1 MSETHSSRRADGCLI
16 DLDGTV
22 ILDDKAIPGAVEAIT
37 ALRREGLPFRFATNI
52 TRVSRATLAD
62 RLTAQGLP
70 VRRDEILSAPSVAA
84 RWLEQRG
91 ARRLQLLLQS
101 ATLEEFEGFETVDE
115 APEYVLVGDLG
126 REWTF
131 AALNQAFRNV
141 LAGAHLVAVHRNPYW
156 WVEGKPNLDA
166 GAFVAS
172 LEYATGRTATLIG
185 KPSSGFFEVAARELG
200 LPPDRIAM
208 IGDDPEAD
216 VLGSKAAG
224 MKPVALRTGKYRP
237 ADEERLREAAAVV
250 LDSIAGLP
258 EWLGIGR

>member
-1 MSETHSSRRADGCLI
+1 MSEAHSPRRVDGCLI

-22 ILDDKAIPGAVEAIT
+22 ILDDKAIPGAVETIA
-37 ALRREGLPFRFATNI
+37 ALRREGIPFRFATNI

-62 RLTAQGLP
+62 RLTSQGLP
-70 VRRDEILSAPSVAA
+70 VHRDEILSSPSVAA
-84 RWLEQRG
+84 RWLESRG
-91 ARRLQLLLQS
+91 ARRVQLLLQR
-101 ATLEEFEGFETVDE
+101 TTREEFKGFEIVDE
-115 APEYVLVGDLG
+115 SPEYVLVGDLG
-126 REWTF
+126 PEWTF
-131 AALNQAFRNV
+131 AALNQAFRNL

-156 WVEGKPNLDA
+156 WIEGKPNLDA

-172 LEYATGRTATLIG
+172 LEYATGKTATLIG
-185 KPSSGFFEVAARELG
+185 KPSPGFFEVAARELG

-258 EWLGIGR
+258 GWLGIG

>member
-1 MSETHSSRRADGCLI
+1 MSETHSPRRVDGCLI

-22 ILDDKAIPGAVEAIT
+22 ILDDKAIPGAVKAIA
-37 ALRREGLPFRFATNI
+37 ALRQEGIPFRFATNI

-70 VRRDEILSAPSVAA
+70 VHKDEILSAPSVAA
-84 RWLEQRG
+84 RWLRNQGAQRV
-91 ARRLQLLLQS
+91 QLLLQRT
-101 ATLEEFEGFETVDE
+101 TLEEFEGFGIVDE
-115 APEYVLVGDLG
+115 SPEYVLVGDLG
-126 REWTF
+126 SEWTF

-141 LAGAHLVAVHRNPYW
+141 LSGAQLVAVHRNPYW

-172 LEYATGRTATLIG
+172 LEYATGKTATLIG
-185 KPSSGFFEVAARELG
+185 KPSPGFFEVAAQELG

-208 IGDDPEAD
+208 IGDDPQAD

-250 LDSIAGLP
+250 LDSIAGLRG
-258 EWLGIGR
+258 WLGI